1 MKRHIL
7 FICALMA
14 GQQVATAG
22 EIKKIIDANGHVMYT
37 NMSSGFKGRIV
48 KRFDSGVISYRNIPR
63 PNLSGRVVKTGD
75 NSYRYNFGS
84 SYPAIFSRFSNRY
97 APPSRSFNKAKY
109 SNLIAGAASRYGV
122 EERLLHAVIQT
133 ESAYNPSAVSRAG
146 AVGLMQLMQGTA
158 ARYGVFNRT
167 DPAQNVEAGS
177 RYLRDLL
184 SMFNFNL
191 GLAVAAYNA
200 GENAVIRYNNSIPPY
215 RETQNYVRQVLS
227 LYHGSM

>member
-7 FICALMA
+7 LICVLIA
-14 GQQVATAG
+14 GQHVATAG

-37 NMSSGFKGRIV
+37 NMGGGFKGRIV
-48 KRFDSGVISYRNIPR
+48 KRFDAGVISYRNLPR
-63 PNLSGRVVKTGD
+63 PNLAGRVVKTGL

-84 SYPAIFSRFSNRY
+84 SYPAIFSRFSNSY
-97 APPSRSFNKAKY
+97 APPSRSINKAKY
-109 SNLIAGAASRYGV
+109 THLIADAATRYGV

-146 AVGLMQLMQGTA
+146 AVGLMQLMPGTA

-167 DPAQNVEAGS
+167 DPVQNVEAGS

-184 SMFNFNL
+184 SMFNYNL